1 MSLHTVR
8 AYVRAIKHGQKFIY
22 QTVPRLLTLWL
33 DIGEHPEMS
42 QHRNYGYMLIELES
56 AIKTIPVY
64 KACIDKH
71 GHAVKV
77 AYCFAVVYRI
87 PPDRISGRA

>member
-8 AYVRAIKHGQKFIY
+8 AYVRAIRHGQKFIY

-42 QHRNYGYMLIELES
+42 QHKNYGYMLTEIER

-64 KACIDKH
+64 KVRDGKMGH
-71 GHAVKV
+71 GRPLIIS
-77 AYCFAVVYRI
+77 AVVYGL
-87 PPDRISGRA
+87 PTDRLSGRS